1 MLICLSD
8 QTYRLETP
16 TNTNDLL
23 LVEMLSTVNHMQ
35 KSYVLTK
42 GTRYFVLCDTYCHL
56 LLLRF

>member
-23 LVEMLSTVNHMQ
+23 LVEMLSTVNHIQ
-35 KSYVLTK
+35 KKSTYLLK
-42 GTRYFVLCDTYCHL
+42 EQDILCFVIHIFIFYC
-56 LLLRF
+56 